1 MLLQADARWMPLA
14 DKSVHMVACSPP
26 FFGLRDYG
34 TAQWIGGDPACD
46 HRESKPSRVL
56 SSIAASTL
64 EGSKEN
70 THRSHEFKGDCLRCG
85 ARRVDKQ
92 IGLEPTPAEFV
103 EAIRVIGKEVHRI
116 LRSDGCWW
124 LNLGDSF
131 NSSPSNQNGI
141 SQSSTCKSPQQ
152 GSSHQ
157 QRRKREVPGLKPKDL
172 CMVPE
177 RVALALQEDGWYVRS
192 KPPWVKNNCMPES
205 TCDRPNVAHESIF
218 LLTKSPRY
226 FFDMEAVR
234 VPSAAATLNR
244 DTYSRITTGKDGAYA
259 VQHDH
264 ETPSNA
270 GGRHLRTNDFFT
282 ESLDALIEHHEN
294 YLAHLKKIRD
304 DGGLLL
310 SEGGDPL
317 AFWVA
322 TQSFNGAH
330 FATWCQTLVRIMIKA
345 STSQVGNCAECF
357 APYERVVTK
366 ESVTPVNY
374 EGKNLASDPQFSQRR
389 ILANTRARRKAG
401 HPHAH
406 PFPAPNTVGWQ
417 PSCSCR
423 SSLPPVPST
432 VLDCFNGA
440 GTTGVV
446 ALALGRRYIGLDLN
460 RSYLAMSQARIAD
473 SLRPVSR
480 YDPPRPLKPLDGQM
494 EMFGDDRNIVPL

>member
-1 MLLQADARWMPLA
+1 MEADACGRDWQGPQESQGGAVSEAGDAMLLQANARRIPLA
-14 DKSVHMVACSPP
+14 SGSVHCCACSPP
-26 FFGLRDYG
+26 YFGLRSYLDQDDPNK
-34 TAQWIGGDPACD
+34 AMEIG
-46 HRESKPSRVL
+46 
-56 SSIAASTL
+56 
-64 EGSKEN
+64 
-70 THRSHEFKGDCLRCG
+70 
-85 ARRVDKQ
+85 Q
-92 IGLEPTPAEFV
+92 EPTPAEFV
-103 EAIRVIGKEVHRI
+103 EAMLVVAKEVHRV

-124 LNLGDSF
+124 MNLGDSF

-152 GSSHQ
+152 GSSYQ

-177 RVALALQEDGWYVRS
+177 RVALALQEDGWYIRS

-218 LLTKSPRY
+218 LLTKQARY

-234 VPSAAATLNR
+234 VPCAATTLNR
-244 DTYSRITTGKDGAYA
+244 DQYSRVVREGNKSYIADTGILSRPTLGLGGEHRGIKYS

-264 ETPSNA
+264 ETPSHA

-282 ESLDALIEHHEN
+282 ESLDALIEHHES
-294 YLAHLKKIRD
+294 YLAHLRKIRD

-330 FATWCQTLVRIMIKA
+330 FATWPERLVRIMIKA
-345 STSQVGNCAECF
+345 STSEVGNCAECS
-357 APYERVVTK
+357 APYVRVITK
-366 ESVTPVNY
+366 ESFTPIDY

-389 ILANTRARRKAG
+389 ILANVRARRQAG
-401 HPHAH
+401 HPHSN
-406 PFPAPNTVGWQ
+406 PFPTPNTVGWQ

-423 SSLPPVPST
+423 SSLAPVPAT

-446 ALALGRRYIGLDLN
+446 ALALGRRYIGLELKRSDLT
-460 RSYLAMSQARIAD
+460 MSQARIAD

-480 YDPPRPLKPLDGQM
+480 YDPPRPVKPLDGQM
-494 EMFGDDRNIVPL
+494 ELFGE